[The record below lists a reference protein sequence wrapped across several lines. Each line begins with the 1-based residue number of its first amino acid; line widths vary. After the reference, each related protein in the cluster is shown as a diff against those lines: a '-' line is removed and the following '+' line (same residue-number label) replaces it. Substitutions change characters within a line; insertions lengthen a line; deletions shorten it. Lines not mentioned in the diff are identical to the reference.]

1 MKTGFNKIIDVST
14 DGLKADK
21 LLLLGLIMIM
31 MVSVVVDFS
40 ALNENSSAI
49 ASHVM
54 KCCLGVAVFL
64 TLSRVNIV
72 YIKQLSLKFYALTV
86 FLLVLVALVG
96 DVRMGARRWI
106 DLGFMSFQPSEFSKF
121 AVIVAVAYVVSQI
134 GLIKNMRTVGLILA
148 IIGVPCLFILKQP
161 DLGTCVLVATSGIAV
176 MFFAGLPFSY
186 IAAAVGGLALAS
198 PVIWE
203 FVLMPY
209 QKQRILTVLNPM
221 LDPRGSGYHILQSQA
236 AIGSGG
242 FSGVGWLNGT
252 QVHLG
257 FVPEQHTD
265 FIFAVIG
272 EEFGFV
278 GWLVIATLF
287 AFLISR
293 MFNIMYK
300 IDDIFAKCVIG
311 GIATIL
317 FVYVFVNVGMVV
329 GMLPVVGV
337 PLPFLS
343 CGGTATVSM
352 CACLGIVSAYSSQI
366 LKKH

>member
-1 MKTGFNKIIDVST
+1 MKNGFNKIIDVSM

-21 LLLLGLIMIM
+21 FLLLGLILLM
-31 MVSVVVDFS
+31 MLSVVIDFS
-40 ALNENSSAI
+40 ALNENSSLI
-49 ASHVM
+49 AAHIL
-54 KCCLGVAVFL
+54 KCGLGLMFFL
-64 TLSRVNIV
+64 TISRVNIV
-72 YIKQLSLKFYALTV
+72 YVKQLALKFYALTV
-86 FLLVLVALVG
+86 VLLVLVALIG
-96 DVRMGARRWI
+96 DVHMGARRWLN
-106 DLGFMSFQPSEFSKF
+106 LGFMSFQPSEFSKF

-134 GLIKNMRTVGLILA
+134 GLIKNMRSVGLILA
-148 IIGVPCLFILKQP
+148 IIGVPCLLILREP

-176 MFFAGLPFSY
+176 MFFAGLPFGY
-186 IAAAVGGLALAS
+186 IGASIGGLALSS
-198 PVIWE
+198 PLVWE

-209 QKQRILTVLNPM
+209 QRQRILTVMNPM
-221 LDPRGSGYHILQSQA
+221 LDPKGAGYHILQSQA

-265 FIFAVIG
+265 FIFSVIG

-278 GWLVIATLF
+278 GWMIVATLF
-287 AFLISR
+287 SFLICR
-293 MFNIMYK
+293 MFTIMYK

-311 GIATIL
+311 GITTIL

-329 GMLPVVGV
+329 GMLPVVGI